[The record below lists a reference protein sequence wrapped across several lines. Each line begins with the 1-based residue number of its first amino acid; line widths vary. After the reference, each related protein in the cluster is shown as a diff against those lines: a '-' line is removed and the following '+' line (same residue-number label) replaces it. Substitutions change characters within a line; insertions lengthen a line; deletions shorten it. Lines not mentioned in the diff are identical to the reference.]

1 MKKLTIIT
9 LLLACVIF
17 CLASCSDDGV
27 PAGMK
32 LASDTSRVDY
42 SLFVPSE
49 WIIDSSTEKITSAHA
64 SQHDLTS
71 INIQKQAF
79 TDLDDWWASYKKS
92 LSSMFKDL
100 NILSENEDFVLGG
113 INAKRHIATASFGE
127 GSYFKYELI
136 GVARRDSVYTVV
148 ITYVGTK
155 NDSGIVYSDVS
166 HKDDI
171 KKITDNF
178 KFNDKLTEVE
188 DVPYQVENTPED
200 MKCASNTKIVDY
212 CLFVP
217 NNWIVE
223 KTSGTISS
231 AYYSEIDKTNI
242 NVMQW
247 NISSYDYE
255 IWWNKYKLQL
265 FNAFDPACIPLND
278 KGEVVTGE
286 KDKVEY
292 LSSSILT
299 FKDEG
304 KDAKLGENEAKKY
317 TYSAKIGDNVYDYEV
332 FFTFHRASVYIMTFT
347 FKGGADTSVYQ
358 ADIDKILNNFRFV

>member
-1 MKKLTIIT
+1 MKTKLILI
-9 LLLACVIF
+9 LLAILAIF
-17 CLASCSDDGV
+17 CLASCTDDGV

-32 LASDTSRVDY
+32 LASDTTRVDY
-42 SLFVPSE
+42 SLFVPSD
-49 WIIDSSTEKITSAHA
+49 WVIDSSTEKITSAHA
-64 SQHDLTS
+64 SKNDLTS
-71 INIQKQAF
+71 INIQGQAF
-79 TDLDDWWASYKKS
+79 ATLDEWWSAYKKS

-100 NILSENEDFVLGG
+100 SIISENEDFVLGG
-113 INAKRHIATASFGE
+113 INAKRHIVTASFGE

-136 GVARRDSVYTVV
+136 GVLRNDRIYAIT
-148 ITYVGTK
+148 ITYVGSK
-155 NDSGIVYSDVS
+155 NDSGIIYSDVS

-178 KFNDKLTEVE
+178 KFNDKLTEAE
-188 DVPYQVENTPED
+188 DVSYQADGTPEN

-223 KTSGTISS
+223 KTSGAISS
-231 AYYSEIDKTNI
+231 AYYSELDKTNI

-247 NISSYDYE
+247 NINSYDYE

-265 FNAFDPACIPLND
+265 FNAFDPSCIPLNE
-278 KGEVVTGE
+278 KGEVITGE
-286 KDKVEY
+286 KDKVEFKD
-292 LSSSILT
+292 SEILT
-299 FKDEG
+299 FKEEG
-304 KDAKLGENEAKKY
+304 KDIALGENQGKKY

-347 FKGGADTSVYQ
+347 FKGGSDIAVYQ
-358 ADIDKILNNFRFV
+358 EDIDKILNNFRFI